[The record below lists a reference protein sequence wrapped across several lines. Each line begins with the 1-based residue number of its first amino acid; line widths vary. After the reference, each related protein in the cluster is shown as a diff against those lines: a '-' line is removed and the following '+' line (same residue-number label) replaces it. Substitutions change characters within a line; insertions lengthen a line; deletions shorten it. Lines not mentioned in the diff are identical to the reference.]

1 MKKTEKKTEKK
12 TGMKR
17 TITTILFTLLLSMAL
32 TCPAFAA
39 TSSKPLTITMTYKLR
54 EASDYIQGNPFLC
67 VYLSNGSGSTHYFVR
82 LKYDGVSKSTAQ
94 IKNPV
99 TGKYSVSY
107 YTPIPGK
114 EKQCEKAVTLDATP
128 DTSLFYQL
136 QVGNGMRSY
145 YAGGTLA
152 LMSGN
157 SSLTIGSGAS
167 SLKLQSDELFDS
179 FIPAFNVIVTGTNIK
194 KIAGDKFHIYLY
206 RSNKNGTKGKLLD
219 EKVKKKNT
227 SGYFRNIVT
236 TYPGTYYYLMTE
248 KTTEDKVTTDK
259 DVLVETQVGYVGE
272 RLNPLRVNITRAKK
286 TRKIVLS
293 VDKSQNLCITVKDP
307 DTKNAKYYIY
317 GPISSSYQPTKEIEA
332 YSGTVKEMKQSGT
345 AYSVK
350 VAPPCIS
357 GKTWYSYDIV
367 KKVNGKVEKGYT
379 INIPFRWNNEYKDG
393 HISTSW
399 RVRPFIGFTSVC
411 SK

>member
-1 MKKTEKKTEKK
+1 MKKTEKK

-67 VYLSNGSGSTHYFVR
+67 VFLSNDSGSTHYFVR

-136 QVGNGMRSY
+136 QVMQVKKEMRSY

-152 LMSGN
+152 LTSGN

-179 FIPAFNVIVTGTNIK
+179 FIPAFDVIVTGTNIK
-194 KIAGDKFHIYLY
+194 KIAGDKFHMYLY

-236 TYPGTYYYLMTE
+236 TYPGSYYYLMTE

-259 DVLVETQVGYVGE
+259 DVLVETQVGYAGE

-293 VDKSQNLCITVKDP
+293 VDESQNLCITVKDP
-307 DTKNAKYYIY
+307 DTKNARYYIY
-317 GPISSSYQPTKEIEA
+317 GPLNSSLPTAKA
-332 YSGTVKEMKQSGT
+332 DGTYSGTVKEMTKSGT
-345 AYSVK
+345 AYSAK
-350 VAPPCIS
+350 VTPPCIS
-357 GKTWYSYDIV
+357 GKIWYSYDIV
-367 KKVNGKVEKGYT
+367 KKVSGKVERGFT
-379 INIPFRWNNEYKDG
+379 INIPFRWNDEYADG
-393 HISTSW
+393 HVSTSW